1 MAFSLLDHLQTT
13 QTDKL
18 QQLTAN
24 KSVQRQLLAVMLAQ
38 LVVRDRQESA
48 AVYQSIQQQTGT
60 VLWHGVDAS
69 TIEQLARLYDMPAGP
84 CKNMTEQLYAY
95 VASEIKT
102 IDDSA
107 NLSQAGVSELIQGQ
121 VDYLPNQAPD
131 QAWQLLGL
139 PELQGHSKVI
149 EQPVELGASIAS
161 LSKML
166 HDASKV
172 SQLQQADDLQSTHDD
187 THQVVELAYQ
197 RPAPHL
203 FLVLEPIIAIIILV
217 VLWMTYMNLSSF

>member
-13 QTDKL
+13 QADKL
-18 QQLTAN
+18 QQLTAD

-48 AVYQSIQQQTGT
+48 AVYQSIQQHTGT

-69 TIEQLARLYDMPAGP
+69 TIEQLASLYDMPAEAF
-84 CKNMTEQLYAY
+84 KNMTEQLYVY

-131 QAWQLLGL
+131 QAWHLLGL
-139 PELQGHSKVI
+139 PELQDQSKVI

-172 SQLQQADDLQSTHDD
+172 SQLQQADDLQLINDN
-187 THQVVELAYQ
+187 HQVVELAYQ

-217 VLWMTYMNLSSF
+217 MLWMTYMNLSSF